1 MAILIDK
8 TKISM
13 KAFLLFV
20 ALLFSIVTFAQTK
33 VTGNVTD
40 NNGVPLLGANI
51 IVTGTAEGTVTDFDG
66 NFILTVSTQ
75 PPFNLE
81 ISSVGFK
88 PETVQISSNNQ
99 TVSVKLQEGT
109 SLDEIVVSA
118 SRTPERVFESPV
130 SIERMGINEI
140 KKTSSISFYEGLEN
154 LKGVDINVNS
164 LTFHSVNTR
173 GFATLPIPDFCN
185 WWMVWTMPHRY

>member
-1 MAILIDK
+1 
-8 TKISM
+8 M

-81 ISSVGFK
+81 ISSVGFN
-88 PETVQISSNNQ
+88 PG
-99 TVSVKLQEGT
+99 LQRDRCQGR
-109 SLDEIVVSA
+109 S
-118 SRTPERVFESPV
+118 
-130 SIERMGINEI
+130 G
-140 KKTSSISFYEGLEN
+140 
-154 LKGVDINVNS
+154 
-164 LTFHSVNTR
+164 HR
-173 GFATLPIPDFCN
+173 GSGRR
-185 WWMVWTMPHRY
+185 W